1 MALDSHIHQLELR
14 HKELETAL
22 EEVLA
27 HPSAD
32 DKEIAEIKRQKLLIK
47 DRIQHLSGNAKVH

>member
-1 MALDSHIHQLELR
+1 MALDSHIQKLELR
-14 HKELETAL
+14 HKELETTLA
-22 EEVLA
+22 EVLA

-47 DRIQHLSGNAKVH
+47 DRIRNLSSGDTAH